1 MYFRSADNVVRLA
14 EYMSARAGKG
24 QNDMQMVAQYRIDH
38 PGDILQL
45 PQLEVETY
53 PDKIDDWYATNIAEL
68 GVVFDGAAYGQVCY
82 GLCSNAMRRQ
92 PCHPV

>member
-24 QNDMQMVAQYRIDH
+24 ENDMRMVAQYRIDH

-53 PDKIDDWYATNIAEL
+53 PDKIDDWYATNIGEL

-82 GLCSNAMRRQ
+82 GSNAMQRQ
-92 PCHPV
+92 YCLPG